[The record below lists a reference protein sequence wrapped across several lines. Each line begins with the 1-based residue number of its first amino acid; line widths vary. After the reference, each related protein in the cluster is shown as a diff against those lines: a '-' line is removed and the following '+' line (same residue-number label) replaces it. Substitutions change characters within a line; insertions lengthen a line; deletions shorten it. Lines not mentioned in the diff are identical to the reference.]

1 MGGTVTEP
9 SRSSLTPSWPPS
21 GLKGWTSNP
30 HKRGLCR
37 NRRVQTACKF
47 SREDEGSREV
57 DGLRSA
63 QALVSIG
70 FGPATSAM
78 GRSAFLVSVASSP
91 SGRGQTLPL
100 QEQTRASGMI
110 YNCSIRSGEG
120 IRESWRWG
128 GWPRAYQ
135 ESPYLG
141 KPLISTRLLCRRS
154 NGGSHDDAM
163 RVGPVMTTSMP
174 TAAHTIS
181 RKRRVAAPA
190 TSDTVWLATIAW
202 TAGQASTPT

>member
-1 MGGTVTEP
+1 MAGTVTYP

-78 GRSAFLVSVASSP
+78 GRSAFLVGVASSP

-110 YNCSIRSGEG
+110 YNCSTSAPFLKDGTQKCA
-120 IRESWRWG
+120 S
-128 GWPRAYQ
+128 
-135 ESPYLG
+135 
-141 KPLISTRLLCRRS
+141 
-154 NGGSHDDAM
+154 DASADLE
-163 RVGPVMTTSMP
+163 VVPTP
-174 TAAHTIS
+174 TASLCDST
-181 RKRRVAAPA
+181 
-190 TSDTVWLATIAW
+190 
-202 TAGQASTPT
+202 GQ

>member
-30 HKRGLCR
+30 HERGLCR

-78 GRSAFLVSVASSP
+78 GRSAFLVGVASSP

-100 QEQTRASGMI
+100 QAQTRASGMI
-110 YNCSIRSGEG
+110 YNCSTRVCDLLGGNHPYVLQFDVLLANLVEQSNPLA
-120 IRESWRWG
+120 ESQWG
-128 GWPRAYQ
+128 KVD
-135 ESPYLG
+135 L
-141 KPLISTRLLCRRS
+141 
-154 NGGSHDDAM
+154 
-163 RVGPVMTTSMP
+163 
-174 TAAHTIS
+174 
-181 RKRRVAAPA
+181 
-190 TSDTVWLATIAW
+190 
-202 TAGQASTPT
+202 

>member
-30 HKRGLCR
+30 HERGLCR

-78 GRSAFLVSVASSP
+78 GRSAFLVGVASSP

-110 YNCSIRSGEG
+110 YNCS
-120 IRESWRWG
+120 
-128 GWPRAYQ
+128 
-135 ESPYLG
+135 
-141 KPLISTRLLCRRS
+141 TRVVDHR
-154 NGGSHDDAM
+154 
-163 RVGPVMTTSMP
+163 
-174 TAAHTIS
+174 
-181 RKRRVAAPA
+181 PA
-190 TSDTVWLATIAW
+190 TTFHTVSEGEFSEVHL
-202 TAGQASTPT
+202 QDREYP

>member
-78 GRSAFLVSVASSP
+78 GRSAFLVGVASSP

-100 QEQTRASGMI
+100 QAQTRASAII
-110 YNCSIRSGEG
+110 YNCSTRLRALVAEHGEEQALGDFLLEELYTFVGEGWEQEDEITLLTLRRSRIRS
-120 IRESWRWG
+120 
-128 GWPRAYQ
+128 
-135 ESPYLG
+135 
-141 KPLISTRLLCRRS
+141 
-154 NGGSHDDAM
+154 
-163 RVGPVMTTSMP
+163 
-174 TAAHTIS
+174 
-181 RKRRVAAPA
+181 
-190 TSDTVWLATIAW
+190 
-202 TAGQASTPT
+202 